1 MKLNKEIPIEV
12 SARHIHLSQKDLE
25 ELFRVNYELKVL
37 KQLLQFGEFACEET
51 LTINSGSKKID
62 KVRIIGPARK
72 NTQIEISHADAR
84 FLNINPPIR
93 ISGDIEN
100 TPGIRLI
107 NQKKEIFIKRGVII
121 PQRHI
126 HCNPKEAKELGFKD
140 GMLVSVR
147 TNSIKPVTFHNIVI
161 KIKENYSLCLHLDVE
176 EGNAAG
182 ILNSG
187 KGVILGIEE

>member
-25 ELFRVNYELKVL
+25 ELFGVNYKLKVL
-37 KQLLQFGEFACEET
+37 KKLSQFGEFAAEET

-62 KVRIIGPARK
+62 NVRIIGPARK

-107 NQKKEIFIKRGVII
+107 NQKKEILINKGVII
-121 PQRHI
+121 PMRHI